1 VACEW
6 QPCELLYTC
15 YLLSYLLTAAAV
27 SRLQCI
33 GVAFC
38 YGCSAVC
45 LRVYLL
51 SVSLDRT
58 MTHTHTHTTVYRPLV
73 RALTLLVG
81 RQEGHP
87 ACKKTE
93 WWGAGTRCRLAYGPA
108 DATTTHC
115 LFASVKSRLVVPF
128 LYRLTWVVLDKV
140 PLNGCVCVWSGT
152 TRVGWYQKKHSPT
165 HTHPDHRTSFIIFLH
180 LQRSMASSLFSLRA

>member
-1 VACEW
+1 MWPFATDVV
-6 QPCELLYTC
+6 Q
-15 YLLSYLLTAAAV
+15 SV
-27 SRLQCI
+27 SVCI
-33 GVAFC
+33 FC
-38 YGCSAVC
+38 
-45 LRVYLL
+45 

-58 MTHTHTHTTVYRPLV
+58 MTHTHTRTQPFTGLWFV
-73 RALTLLVG
+73 

-93 WWGAGTRCRLAYGPA
+93 WWGAGARCRLAYGPA

-128 LYRLTWVVLDKV
+128 LYRLSWVVLDKG

-165 HTHPDHRTSFIIFLH
+165 HTHPDHRTSFINFLH
-180 LQRSMASSLFSLRA
+180 LQ